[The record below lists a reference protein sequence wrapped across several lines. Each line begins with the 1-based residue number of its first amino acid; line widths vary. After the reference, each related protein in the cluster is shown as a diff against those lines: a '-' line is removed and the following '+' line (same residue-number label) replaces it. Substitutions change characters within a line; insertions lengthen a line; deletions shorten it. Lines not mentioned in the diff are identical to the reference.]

1 MADYYPS
8 ISRAVAALDKKS
20 FETRRVVY
28 DRART
33 TLADQLQRVDP
44 LLSET
49 DLKHER
55 LALEHAISKVE
66 ADAMLLSAYYPH
78 HASEER
84 ASLGPVRRTIN
95 LICALGLTGVGAYY
109 FFDLLFYHPPSHRF
123 KLYGVVI
130 AGAATAAFL
139 GLYWLW
145 IDFIKPDPRPEK

>member
-33 TLADQLQRVDP
+33 TLVDQLQRVDP
-44 LLSET
+44 PLSTNERER
-49 DLKHER
+49 ER
-55 LALEHAISKVE
+55 LALEDAINKVE
-66 ADAMLLSAYYPH
+66 AHAVLLAAYYPH
-78 HASEER
+78 YASEER
-84 ASLGPVRRTIN
+84 ASLAPVGRTIN